1 MEKNRRIS
9 VYIKDM
15 MKKAD
20 IPIKDAAA
28 FVGVSVGTFRNKLT
42 QDRFSVDDLIVL
54 AEMCDYHLTLLPD
67 DETKDLMCS
76 DTSSEYYILDIED
89 QKLKEEIE
97 NYKEDKFDEMMG
109 VLQSYVQHLS
119 PEQLKKLFDS
129 PKKK

>member
-42 QDRFSVDDLIVL
+42 QDRFSVDDLIII
-54 AEMCDYHLTLLPD
+54 AEMCDYHLTLLPNVEAED
-67 DETKDLMCS
+67 CVTKSNLS
-76 DTSSEYYILDIED
+76 AYILDIED